1 MEQNQ
6 CMGIKA
12 DGTRCQTY
20 DNRAREPIPHLRF
33 CGVHW
38 RSYTNRVE
46 RIARSHPGDAV
57 EIHHHR
63 AGMCLNFLS
72 HRRTAWCTN
81 QAAPGHLQCE
91 NHHPLPVIDPQ
102 HELEL
107 YQMRQP
113 PLTYREVI
121 DDVFRRPRLTRGD
134 RWTIAARYYRDINPD
149 AWQNGHD
156 DPFNEY
162 FEWRLRGGQGLPPF
176 DAPLMAPG
184 VPRGNLHLIAMDRQ
198 NVHTRV
204 VSQQTNKALD
214 ILLALQRQRN
224 RLLRA
229 PEWMA
234 SRWLLRSY
242 GPWHHVS
249 RTVNDMMQW
258 YTTNT
263 CRTAGD
269 QLYRLTLDGLYL
281 RIMSHPSEDV
291 RNELYKRSFEECF
304 ESVGLCCDGHI
315 SRLCNVLVGFDDAFE
330 PPVPFGEILQ
340 NKMAALFALEIPTEE
355 KLAQAIAFFNEY
367 AVSEEERAPW
377 LEAF

>member
-1 MEQNQ
+1 MEQNT

-20 DNRAREPIPHLRF
+20 DNRIREPMTHLRF
-33 CGVHW
+33 CGIHW
-38 RSYTNRVE
+38 RSYTKRVE
-46 RIARSHPGDAV
+46 RIAHFHPGDGI
-57 EIHHHR
+57 ELHHHQP
-63 AGMCLNFLS
+63 GMCLNFHS
-72 HRRTAWCTN
+72 RGNAWCRN
-81 QAAPGHLQCE
+81 HAAPGHLQCE
-91 NHHPLPVIDPQ
+91 NHTPLPVIDPQ

-107 YQMRQP
+107 YQIREPRM
-113 PLTYREVI
+113 TYREVV

-134 RWTIAARYYRDINPD
+134 RWTIASRYYRDINPN
-149 AWQNGHD
+149 AWENAN

-162 FEWRLRGGQGLPPF
+162 FEWRLRGGQGLPPNEVR
-176 DAPLMAPG
+176 PE

-224 RLLRA
+224 RSMRA
-229 PEWMA
+229 PEWFA
-234 SRWLLRSY
+234 SKWLVRTY
-242 GPWHHVS
+242 GPWQAVS
-249 RTVNDMMQW
+249 RTVTDMMQW
-258 YTTNT
+258 YNTYT
-263 CRTAGD
+263 CRAVGD
-269 QLYRLTLDGLYL
+269 QLYRHTLDGLYL
-281 RIMSHPSEDV
+281 RISTHSSEEIKT
-291 RNELYKRSFEECF
+291 ELNKRVFEECS

-340 NKMAALFALEIPTEE
+340 NKMAALFALDIPTEE

-367 AVSEEERAPW
+367 AVPEAERAPW

>member
-1 MEQNQ
+1 
-6 CMGIKA
+6 
-12 DGTRCQTY
+12 
-20 DNRAREPIPHLRF
+20 
-33 CGVHW
+33 
-38 RSYTNRVE
+38 
-46 RIARSHPGDAV
+46 
-57 EIHHHR
+57 
-63 AGMCLNFLS
+63 
-72 HRRTAWCTN
+72 
-81 QAAPGHLQCE
+81 
-91 NHHPLPVIDPQ
+91 
-102 HELEL
+102 
-107 YQMRQP
+107 MRQP

-121 DDVFRRPRLTRGD
+121 DDVFRRPRLNRGD

-198 NVHTRV
+198 NVHTRA

-214 ILLALQRQRN
+214 ILLALQREKN
-224 RLLRA
+224 RSMRS
-229 PEWMA
+229 PEWFA
-234 SRWLLRSY
+234 SRWLVRSY
-242 GPWHHVS
+242 GPWQAVS
-249 RTVNDMMQW
+249 RTVTDMMQW
-258 YTTNT
+258 YNTYT
-263 CRTAGD
+263 CRAVGD
-269 QLYRLTLDGLYL
+269 QLYRHTLDGLYL
-281 RIMSHPSEDV
+281 RISTHSSEETK
-291 RNELYKRSFEECF
+291 NELYKRAFEECS

-340 NKMAALFALEIPTEE
+340 NKMAALFALDIPTEE
-355 KLAQAIAFFNEY
+355 KLVQAIAFFNEY

>member
-1 MEQNQ
+1 MERNQ

-20 DNRAREPIPHLRF
+20 DNRTREPIPHLRF

-57 EIHHHR
+57 DLHHHR

-72 HRRTAWCTN
+72 HRRNAWCTN
-81 QAAPGHLQCE
+81 QVTPGHLQCE
-91 NHHPLPVIDPQ
+91 NHQPLPVIDPQ

-107 YQMRQP
+107 YQLRQP

-149 AWQNGHD
+149 AWQNGHE

-198 NVHTRV
+198 NVHTRA

-224 RLLRA
+224 RLMRA

-281 RIMSHPSEDV
+281 RIMSHPSEEV

-355 KLAQAIAFFNEY
+355 KLQQAIAFFNEY

>member
-20 DNRAREPIPHLRF
+20 DNRTREPIPHLRF

-46 RIARSHPGDAV
+46 RIARSHPGDEV
-57 EIHHHR
+57 ERHHHR

-72 HRRTAWCTN
+72 HRRNAWCTN
-81 QAAPGHLQCE
+81 QVTPGHLQCE
-91 NHHPLPVIDPQ
+91 NHQPLPVIDPQ

-107 YQMRQP
+107 YQLREPRM
-113 PLTYREVI
+113 TYREVI
-121 DDVFRRPRLTRGD
+121 DDVFRRPRLNRGD

-198 NVHTRV
+198 NVHTRA

-214 ILLALQRQRN
+214 ILLALQRQKN
-224 RLLRA
+224 RLMRA

-281 RIMSHPSEDV
+281 RIMSHPSEEV

-315 SRLCNVLVGFDDAFE
+315 SRLCNVLVGFDEAFE

-340 NKMAALFALEIPTEE
+340 NKMAALFALDIPTEE
-355 KLAQAIAFFNEY
+355 KLEQAIAFFNEY

>member
-1 MEQNQ
+1 MQQNQ

-12 DGTRCQTY
+12 DGTQCLSRCH
-20 DNRAREPIPHLRF
+20 REPHDPPHLRF

-46 RIARSHPGDAV
+46 RIAHFHPGDGV
-57 EIHHHR
+57 ELHHHQP
-63 AGMCLNFLS
+63 GMCLNFLS
-72 HRRTAWCTN
+72 HRRNAWCTN
-81 QAAPGHLQCE
+81 HATPGHLQCE

-107 YQMRQP
+107 YQMREPQM
-113 PLTYREVI
+113 TYREVI
-121 DDVFRRPRLTRGD
+121 DDVFRRPRLNRGD
-134 RWTIAARYYRDINPD
+134 RWTIAARYYRDINPN
-149 AWQNGHD
+149 AWENGHV

-198 NVHTRV
+198 NVHTRA

-214 ILLALQRQRN
+214 ILLALQRQKN
-224 RLLRA
+224 RTMRS
-229 PEWMA
+229 PEWFA
-234 SRWLLRSY
+234 SKWLVRSY
-242 GPWHHVS
+242 GPWQAVS
-249 RTVNDMMQW
+249 RTVNDMIQW
-258 YTTNT
+258 YNTNT
-263 CRTAGD
+263 CRALGD
-269 QLYRLTLDGLYL
+269 QLYRHTLDGLYL
-281 RIMSHPSEDV
+281 RIFSHSSEDV
-291 RNELYKRSFEECF
+291 KNELIKRVFEECS

-340 NKMAALFALEIPTEE
+340 NKMAALFALDIPTEE